1 MEVVSL
7 LDLERISKQRS
18 VKNMWDFIDG
28 AAFDEITKRRNE
40 EKFRELTLNPSFLV
54 DVSKRDMSTSILGE
68 QISFPVMVA
77 PAGGQRQHHP
87 EGELA
92 TSRGAGM
99 ANTLYALPTSSG
111 YSIEEVANVATGP
124 LWFQLYHSDDE
135 MTEYLVKRAK
145 TAGYKAIC
153 LTIDVPT
160 NGAKE
165 RDLKND
171 FKAVKHLHNGSLR
184 DRPDF
189 LERKDAGPR
198 DFAEW
203 ETTGYSGL
211 TWDRLDWLKSLTGL
225 PLVVKG
231 VRTVRDA
238 VMCAEN
244 GVDGIVV
251 SNHGGRQFDRT
262 LSSIETLSSISQAVG
277 DRLELYLDSGIRRGS
292 DVMMALAL
300 GARGVFVGRP
310 LFWGLSY
317 DGADGVKLM
326 LDILR
331 NEFDR
336 SLSYCGF
343 NKISEINASAINVPS
358 DWTY

>member
-7 LDLERISKQRS
+7 RDLERISKQRS

-171 FKAVKHLHNGSLR
+171 FKVAI
-184 DRPDF
+184 F
-189 LERKDAGPR
+189 
-198 DFAEW
+198 
-203 ETTGYSGL
+203 
-211 TWDRLDWLKSLTGL
+211 
-225 PLVVKG
+225 
-231 VRTVRDA
+231 
-238 VMCAEN
+238 
-244 GVDGIVV
+244 
-251 SNHGGRQFDRT
+251 
-262 LSSIETLSSISQAVG
+262 
-277 DRLELYLDSGIRRGS
+277 
-292 DVMMALAL
+292 
-300 GARGVFVGRP
+300 
-310 LFWGLSY
+310 LFWS
-317 DGADGVKLM
+317 
-326 LDILR
+326 
-331 NEFDR
+331 
-336 SLSYCGF
+336 
-343 NKISEINASAINVPS
+343 
-358 DWTY
+358 

>member
-1 MEVVSL
+1 MEIVSL
-7 LDLERISKQRS
+7 RDLERISKQRS

-160 NGAKE
+160 NGAKA
-165 RDLKND
+165 RDVKND

-203 ETTGYSGL
+203 
-211 TWDRLDWLKSLTGL
+211 
-225 PLVVKG
+225 
-231 VRTVRDA
+231 
-238 VMCAEN
+238 
-244 GVDGIVV
+244 
-251 SNHGGRQFDRT
+251 
-262 LSSIETLSSISQAVG
+262 
-277 DRLELYLDSGIRRGS
+277 
-292 DVMMALAL
+292 
-300 GARGVFVGRP
+300 
-310 LFWGLSY
+310 
-317 DGADGVKLM
+317 
-326 LDILR
+326 
-331 NEFDR
+331 
-336 SLSYCGF
+336 
-343 NKISEINASAINVPS
+343 
-358 DWTY
+358 